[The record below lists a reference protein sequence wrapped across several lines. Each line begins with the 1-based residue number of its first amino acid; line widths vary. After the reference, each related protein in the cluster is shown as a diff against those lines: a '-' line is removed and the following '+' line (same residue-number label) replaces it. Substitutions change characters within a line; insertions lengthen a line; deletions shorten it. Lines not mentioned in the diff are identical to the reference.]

1 MNTMIKKLCSIVLT
15 FCMIVTIFA
24 CMHITVQAASGT
36 HGNLSW
42 NISNGT
48 LTISGS
54 GDMAEVSFDKYPWYN
69 KSFTTVDIRSGV
81 TSIAPY
87 AFFCH
92 DISRMYIPLSVRNIG
107 HRATYISGSPDIYYA
122 GSLEDRKAL
131 LSWGEWNHGLSNGT
145 WHYSSHSHQWTL
157 KSTTAATCTANGVKT
172 YTCHCGSSKTEQ
184 LSALGHN
191 YSGSVSYNW
200 TQSSGSYRVTASR
213 SCARNCGQSITETVT
228 AQQAEIKAA
237 TCTASGQI
245 QCTATFS
252 NSAFSTQVKTFS
264 TPPIGHTYKDTVTP
278 PTCTEKGFTTH
289 TCHCGHSYVDSYVDA
304 LGHKWNNGVITTQPT
319 CTQQGVKT
327 YTCLACS
334 ETKTETIEKLK
345 IHTYDNDCDA
355 ICNVC
360 NASRPITHQ
369 YNSNRYNDEV
379 SCWYECTVCGEKKD
393 VMAHI
398 PGAEATETMPQVCTN
413 CGYII
418 KPATGHITHKYEAK
432 WITDKNAHWHRCS
445 GCEEKDS
452 YAAHSFEN
460 ACDKDCSICGY
471 TRKTEH
477 KFAESWTSD
486 ANNHWHECTHCGL
499 KQDEAVHEPGPE
511 ATATTAQSCTICNYE
526 VAPALGQPETEAPT
540 ETIEIPADV
549 TETPNTDVDVSVA
562 NKEYKFPWWIII
574 TAVAV
579 LGIASIVVVIKKKRV
594 N

>member
-1 MNTMIKKLCSIVLT
+1 MKTMIKKLFSITLI
-15 FCMIVTIFA
+15 FWLLVTIFIS
-24 CMHITVQAASGT
+24 MNITAHAASGK

-42 NISNGT
+42 DITNGT

-54 GDMAEVSFDKYPWYN
+54 GDMAEVNFDKYPWYN

-81 TSIAPY
+81 TSIAPH

-92 DISRMYIPLSVRNIG
+92 KISRMYIPLSLRNIG
-107 HRATYISGSPDIYYA
+107 HRATYISGTPDIYYA

-172 YTCHCGSSKTEQ
+172 YTCHCGNSKTEQ

-191 YSGSVSYNW
+191 FTGSVSYNW
-200 TQSSGSYRVTASR
+200 TQVNGNYRVTASR
-213 SCARNCGQSITETVT
+213 YCARHCGQSITETTT
-228 AQQAEIKAA
+228 AQQTEIKAA
-237 TCTASGQI
+237 TCTANGQI

-252 NSAFSTQVKTFS
+252 NSTFSTQIKIFS
-264 TPPIGHTYKDTVTP
+264 TPPIGHTYKDAVTA

-304 LGHKWNNGVITTQPT
+304 LGHKWNNGAVTKQPT
-319 CTQQGVKT
+319 CKEEGIKT
-327 YTCLACS
+327 YTCLVCS

-355 ICNVC
+355 ICNIC
-360 NASRPITHQ
+360 DASRPITHQ
-369 YNSNRYNDEV
+369 YDSNRYNDEV

-418 KPATGHITHKYEAK
+418 EPATGHITHKYESK

-452 YAAHSFEN
+452 YAAHVFEN
-460 ACDKDCSICGY
+460 ACDPDCAVCGY
-471 TRKTEH
+471 TRRTTH
-477 KFAESWTSD
+477 NFAEIWTSD

-526 VAPALGQPETEAPT
+526 IAPALGQPETEAPT
-540 ETIEIPADV
+540 ETIEVPADV
-549 TETPNTDVDVSVA
+549 TETPNTDIDVPVA
-562 NKEYKFPWWIII
+562 NKEYQFPWWIII

-579 LGIASIVVVIKKKRV
+579 LGIGSIVVVIKKKRV
-594 N
+594 R